1 MMGVVLDIKSVLTM
15 KKSEGTTDIIP
26 RQINKLQNVNTMK
39 VIAAK
44 HFANKRK
51 NDKMESISKIS
62 LIEGNNVDLAS
73 LTLFMMRS
81 LKQVCD
87 FDDTIGTATEVDDIE
102 LVAML
107 SSIREELDIGCL
119 FTSVYKIDL
128 L

>member
-51 NDKMESISKIS
+51 NEKMESISKIS

-73 LTLFMMRS
+73 LTLFKMRS

-107 SSIREELDIGCL
+107 SSIREELGI
-119 FTSVYKIDL
+119 
-128 L
+128 